1 MMLFSTTKTNVLRG
15 VMLVTAVAAAVAL
28 LSTSVVSGEQDRGL
42 KSEKSSK
49 KDKKADKDKG
59 GRCGTRFR
67 SEEPELVDIKGNR
80 LFRRKLIAREF
91 LQDSDEGR
99 IYKVTFK
106 LCKDENE
113 LHFPDTDAYGPS
125 YIDVGLG
132 DYFRIAPTEE
142 WWNYTGV
149 SGGPRYS
156 GIGNVLGTRAYS
168 PVGPM
173 QNNTVELIIKSDTNK
188 YDYEKNSTIP
198 KNGCVKDV
206 NCQLGMSRLLSELP
220 IGAHVLFTERP
231 EMDFLAA
238 YDVGYYANNINVK
251 RGPDDGPYTINFIG
265 MGIAPTEINIV
276 ALSELKS
283 PRTKKV
289 NILLGYSYWS
299 NVDWAWTKTPSN
311 DLYRELFQQQGKYGA
326 RLEINYAITREDR
339 PESTLAQERID
350 IDTIQQAF
358 NVTKKPYGTQDP
370 NVKWLIVGDTRWK
383 QKYYPML
390 VELGYELYPAPDDQ
404 YGIYYDGQNSLYT
417 KLLRTDDPYVRDKSP
432 LYQYYEE
439 LEEQK

>member
-1 MMLFSTTKTNVLRG
+1 MLFSTTKTNVLRG

>member
-439 LEEQK
+439 LELSE